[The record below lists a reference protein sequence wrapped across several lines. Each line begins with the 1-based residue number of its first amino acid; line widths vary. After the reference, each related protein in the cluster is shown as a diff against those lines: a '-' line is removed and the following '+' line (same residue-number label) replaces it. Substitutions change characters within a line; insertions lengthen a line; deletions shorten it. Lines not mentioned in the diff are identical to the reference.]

1 MTKTNKGSN
10 TANYCTC
17 CGMATERYLSVETAA
32 TLFDLT
38 TAAVRGMV
46 RRREIEFEKLGTRIR
61 IAYSEMKRK
70 MIRYPAK
77 TDFNLRAKELEC
89 DGDGGIN

>member
-1 MTKTNKGSN
+1 
-10 TANYCTC
+10 
-17 CGMATERYLSVETAA
+17 MATERYLSVETVA

-61 IAYSEMKRK
+61 IAYSVMKRK
-70 MIRYPAK
+70 MIRYPA
-77 TDFNLRAKELEC
+77 TDETSLLADEL
-89 DGDGGIN
+89 

>member
-1 MTKTNKGSN
+1 MMTKTNNGTN
-10 TANYCTC
+10 TANYCSC

-70 MIRYPAK
+70 MIRYPA
-77 TDFNLRAKELEC
+77 TDETSLLASDL
-89 DGDGGIN
+89 